1 MGRRD
6 AAVKGRGRCDTAWWR
21 KWFKGRLP
29 PSKSFLRSAYDLFP
43 GQNKILEFTWQS
55 IITWIAKKIVDYH
68 TIINRLM
75 SSDNVY
81 TSLDFKVIRLL
92 HFIWKS
98 KVFYDLLIYDF
109 IRNWPCLIYFAF
121 KFVKHLKIMAHLEWV
136 WPMLNP
142 ISHTF
147 LEKMNYWI
155 YKFNFYFDTPKFF
168 SDLETIKVLTYIYQK
183 IRKFMFQSY
192 R

>member
-1 MGRRD
+1 
-6 AAVKGRGRCDTAWWR
+6 
-21 KWFKGRLP
+21 
-29 PSKSFLRSAYDLFP
+29 
-43 GQNKILEFTWQS
+43 
-55 IITWIAKKIVDYH
+55 
-68 TIINRLM
+68 
-75 SSDNVY
+75 
-81 TSLDFKVIRLL
+81 
-92 HFIWKS
+92 
-98 KVFYDLLIYDF
+98 
-109 IRNWPCLIYFAF
+109 
-121 KFVKHLKIMAHLEWV
+121 MAHLEWV